1 MFEISE
7 DLKLTEDLNLSH
19 ACTFHATANSLL
31 IMVADNSDDIQ
42 GDNSL
47 DVVGSRA
54 VLDVWKFCMKLH
66 D

>member
-42 GDNSL
+42 GDNSP
-47 DVVGSRA
+47 DAVGSRS
-54 VLDVWKFCMKLH
+54 V
-66 D
+66 